1 MPWGFPQGAEVLI
14 PILLLRDQSTSGN
27 TELRGDLFRH
37 PFAALISRIVVVQTE
52 RHHLRSFHPRQNPP
66 YRFIAGTAAG
76 HIAVL
81 LPVLRMQGDIGEKV
95 DRGLKYIQVPI
106 ISQMVKA
113 VSRVTARH
121 VEFEGLALT
130 VGAALLRVTG
140 NAVFVCVLMA
150 FFSYKRH
157 PKDSIF
163 FKSIFCGLI
172 FCLFGD
178 ILITMSYIPVFFL
191 LGIICFFIC
200 HLLFINGFCRKVPF
214 NHKDILLFFM

>member
-1 MPWGFPQGAEVLI
+1 MPARPPRSKPPRQSQSVTRYSDSREIFTSFPSPFSDALGFPQGAEVLI

-106 ISQMVKA
+106 RPRVVKA

-140 NAVFVCVLMA
+140 QRRVHLFRRTRRCDISHPHRA
-150 FFSYKRH
+150 FPPARS
-157 PKDSIF
+157 
-163 FKSIFCGLI
+163 G
-172 FCLFGD
+172 
-178 ILITMSYIPVFFL
+178 
-191 LGIICFFIC
+191 
-200 HLLFINGFCRKVPF
+200 
-214 NHKDILLFFM
+214 